1 MQPIILSTSIL
12 SADFSRLGEQIHT
25 AEESGADW
33 IHVDVMDGH
42 FVPNITMG
50 PFIVETCRKITKLPI
65 DVHLMIEHP
74 ERYVEDFAEAGA
86 TGISVHLE
94 NNPNIYRT
102 LEHIQALGCQPGIVI
117 NPCTPAISLSSV
129 LPIVYLVLVMT
140 VNPGYSGQEFIPA
153 TVNKIA
159 EVRDLIQASHSNA
172 LIQVDGGMRI
182 EEANQDLGLGLPAGD
197 YDTVA
202 GFFLSLLGHIPRE
215 GERIKYGN
223 LKMTVTH
230 MRELRIEKI
239 MVTKE

>member
-1 MQPIILSTSIL
+1 MQPIIISTSIL

-33 IHVDVMDGH
+33 IHIDVMDGH

-50 PFIVETCRKITKLPI
+50 PFIVETCRKITRLPI

-74 ERYVEDFAEAGA
+74 ERFVDDFAKAGA

-102 LEHIQALGCQPGIVI
+102 LEHIQTLDCRPGIVI
-117 NPCTPAISLSSV
+117 NPGTPAINLVSV

-153 TVNKIA
+153 TVKKIA
-159 EVRDLIQASHSNA
+159 EVRDLIQAGHSNA
-172 LIQVDGGMRI
+172 LIQVDGGI
-182 EEANQDLGLGLPAGD
+182 THETLPETYAAGARVF
-197 YDTVA
+197 VA
-202 GFFLSLLGHIPRE
+202 ATAIFKHPGGITA
-215 GERIKYGN
+215 GIQA
-223 LKMTVTH
+223 
-230 MRELRIEKI
+230 LRSS
-239 MVTKE
+239 VS